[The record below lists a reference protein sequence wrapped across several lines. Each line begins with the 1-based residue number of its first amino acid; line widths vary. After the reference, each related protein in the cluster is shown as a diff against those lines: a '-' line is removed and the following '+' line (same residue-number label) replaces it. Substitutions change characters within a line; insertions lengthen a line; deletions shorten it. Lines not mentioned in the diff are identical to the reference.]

1 MYEFGSLVWVKRK
14 NGRWWPARIV
24 CRNEIPASFKN
35 MFECSLYCSKL
46 PIMLL
51 GTSSYSLDWFNMESK
66 RLKPFR
72 CGEFDDCI
80 KGAAS
85 SESLKCFNEGG
96 MIWNRRKSACR
107 REAILQALAIENKE
121 PRKKLKRAGD
131 APSETVFKPKR
142 FKSTCVSLK
151 TQSPRVEK
159 SPVRSESSI
168 VIQLKTASTETPT
181 HSSGDDHKNSAESSG
196 HSQRQLKSMTVKKQ
210 GQSINWS
217 KSLNCD
223 TDALTNQNEKLK
235 EEGDDHYGLD
245 APAIQKKKKFALKKC
260 RQVMADQLA
269 PNGTSQVVKK
279 IFETEIAE
287 KTYINSNDSALT
299 DQQRKTQTMLVDVNV
314 TVQKESR
321 EEHVPFIC
329 MTSRSSQKPIIGHP
343 VDIEVLDNR
352 SDSLFEETNGI
363 TKYSFGFAGNKVP
376 KLEWKKAKRTPV
388 LYSSTCKDG
397 NTSVAIQSFSYLKAK
412 GSDNPHAPQSV
423 RNSLRKHTISSDH
436 TLIHAVKNQAPLGA
450 NVNCVPVK
458 HIFSRLLAAV
468 G

>member
-14 NGRWWPARIV
+14 NGSWWPARIV

-80 KGAAS
+80 EGAAS

-142 FKSTCVSLK
+142 FKSTHVSLK
-151 TQSPRVEK
+151 NQSPRVEK

-168 VIQLKTASTETPT
+168 VIRLKTASTETPT

-279 IFETEIAE
+279 IFETAIAE
-287 KTYINSNDSALT
+287 KTCINSNDSALT

-314 TVQKESR
+314 TVQKVSR
-321 EEHVPFIC
+321 EEHVPFIW
-329 MTSRSSQKPIIGHP
+329 
-343 VDIEVLDNR
+343 
-352 SDSLFEETNGI
+352 
-363 TKYSFGFAGNKVP
+363 NKVP

-388 LYSSTCKDG
+388 LYSSTSKDG
-397 NTSVAIQSFSYLKAK
+397 NTSVAIQSFSYSKAK

-423 RNSLRKHTISSDH
+423 RNSLRKHTILSDH
-436 TLIHAVKNQAPLGA
+436 TLIHAVKNQARLGA
-450 NVNCVPVK
+450 NGRVNCVPVK